1 VRVTPAG
8 MCVQRGGAS
17 RPSRRAVLGGLVAL
31 GGTGLACRAA
41 AWAAGAAPAITV
53 AWRGSTGNRTLAP
66 AAIQGDRIIVAGEA
80 TAEAWTLDGARVWTS
95 PLATAANFAPR
106 PASERVVIAGRKGL
120 SVLDVADGRIAW
132 RATPTE
138 AFGAPLVHGDRLL
151 VGDGSDLAAFAMAD
165 GAPLWRYT
173 VHGTAG
179 IFYAPAARDNTVFL
193 GAGDGHLTALD
204 ADSGAVLWSVDR
216 SGRWQYLRQ
225 LAFTGDGGVLVAGG
239 YDDAVYGLDPGDGA
253 ILWRFEAGNFINSQL
268 VHDGGVYFWSPTG
281 WVIGLDARTGERRWR
296 TRTHRF
302 GSDGGTDWD
311 PIMAEVRASGPWL
324 WVLDMGHR
332 VHVLDRANGREVG
345 APKLPFRA
353 RPFVTPTADPDR
365 LVFGTVE
372 GDVVMVRVTGLPVDA
387 PME

>member
-1 VRVTPAG
+1 VTSPG
-8 MCVQRGGAS
+8 TSVERGGAG
-17 RPSRRAVLGGLVAL
+17 RPSRRAVLGGLATL
-31 GGTGLACRAA
+31 GATGLAGRAP
-41 AWAAGAAPAITV
+41 AWAASAAPAV
-53 AWRGSTGNRTLAP
+53 SVSWRGRSENRTLAP
-66 AAIQGDRIIVAGEA
+66 AVIQGDRIIVAGEA
-80 TAEAWTLDGARVWTS
+80 TAEAWSPDGARAWTS
-95 PLATAANFAPR
+95 PLATPANFAPR

-120 SVLDVADGRIAW
+120 SVLDTADGNAAW

-138 AFGAPLVHGDRLL
+138 AFGAPLVHGNRLL

-204 ADSGAVLWSVDR
+204 AETGAVLWSVNR
-216 SGRWQYLRQ
+216 TKRWQYLRQ
-225 LAFTGDGGVLVAGG
+225 LVLTGDGGVLVAGG

-268 VHDGGVYFWSPTG
+268 VQDGGVYFWSPTG
-281 WVIGLDARTGERRWR
+281 WVIGLDAFTGDRRWR

-302 GSDGGTDWD
+302 GSDGRADWA

-332 VHVLDRANGREVG
+332 LHGLDRANGREVA

-353 RPFVTPTADPDR
+353 RPFVTPTADPAR

-372 GDVVMVRVTGLPVDA
+372 GDVVMGRVTGLPVDA
-387 PME
+387 SME

>member
-1 VRVTPAG
+1 
-8 MCVQRGGAS
+8 
-17 RPSRRAVLGGLVAL
+17 
-31 GGTGLACRAA
+31 
-41 AWAAGAAPAITV
+41 V
-53 AWRGSTGNRTLAP
+53 AWRGKTENRTLAP

-80 TAEAWTLDGARVWTS
+80 TAEAWCPDGTRAWTS
-95 PLATAANFAPR
+95 PLAVPAHFAPR
-106 PASERVVIAGRKGL
+106 PASERVVIGGRKGL
-120 SVLDVADGRIAW
+120 SVREMADGSTAW

-151 VGDGSDLAAFAMAD
+151 VGDGSDLVAFAMAD

-173 VHGTAG
+173 VNGGAG
-179 IFYAPAARDNTVFL
+179 IFYAPAARGGTVFL

-204 ADSGAVLWSVDR
+204 ADSGAVRWSIDR
-216 SGRWQYLRQ
+216 SGQWQYLRQ
-225 LAFTGDGGVLVAGG
+225 MALTADGGVLIAGG
-239 YDDAVYGLDPGDGA
+239 YDDAVYGLDPDDGA
-253 ILWRFEAGNFINSQL
+253 IRWRFDAGNFINSQL

-302 GSDGGTDWD
+302 GSDGRADWA

-332 VHVLDRANGREVG
+332 LHVLDRADGREVA
-345 APKLPFRA
+345 APELPFRA
-353 RPFVTPTADPDR
+353 RPFVTPTADPGR

-372 GDVVMVRVTGLPVDA
+372 GDVVSVSLAGPLASPKER
-387 PME
+387 